1 MRVPKNTGADA
12 TNACYQRIMHYVR
25 ALRLMLVVAVGVV
38 ALAPVQT
45 LARRRGW
52 RLQDRIQT
60 GFCRAACRAIGLR
73 VVARGGLPAE
83 GPRLVVANHVSWT
96 DILAL
101 ASLHPLIFLSKSEVE
116 NWPLLGFLARVQG
129 TIFIVRETRRD
140 LARASAALAEALDA
154 GRDVVVFPEGTSTDG
169 REILPFRPGPFE
181 ALRKTAA
188 PAVVAPVALRYTDAA
203 GEPADLGWYGDM
215 TLIDHIRKLLRQN
228 GAVCHVRFGAAIAA
242 TDRKMAATLAEAQV
256 RALHG
261 D

>member
-1 MRVPKNTGADA
+1 
-12 TNACYQRIMHYVR
+12 MHYIR
-25 ALRLMLVVAVGVV
+25 ALRLFLVVAVGLV

-73 VVARGGLPAE
+73 IVTHGALPEA

-101 ASLHPLIFLSKSEVE
+101 ASLHPLVFLSKSEVE
-116 NWPLLGFLARVQG
+116 SWPLLGQLARVQG
-129 TIFIVRETRRD
+129 TIFIVRDARRD

-169 REILPFRPGPFE
+169 RDILPFRPGPFE
-181 ALRKTAA
+181 ALRKTTG
-188 PAVVAPVALRYTDAA
+188 PAIVAPVALRYTDKA
-203 GEPADLGWYGDM
+203 GAPADLGWYGDM
-215 TLIDHIRKLLRQN
+215 SLIDHIRKLLRQKDP
-228 GAVCHVRFGAAIAA
+228 VCHVRFGAAIAA
-242 TDRKMAATLAEAQV
+242 PDADRKTVATLAETQV
-256 RALHG
+256 RALHA

>member
-12 TNACYQRIMHYVR
+12 PNACYQRIMHYVR

-38 ALAPVQT
+38 ALAPLQT

-73 VVARGGLPAE
+73 VVVRGGLPAE

-116 NWPLLGFLARVQG
+116 SWPLLGFLARV
-129 TIFIVRETRRD
+129 
-140 LARASAALAEALDA
+140 
-154 GRDVVVFPEGTSTDG
+154 
-169 REILPFRPGPFE
+169 
-181 ALRKTAA
+181 
-188 PAVVAPVALRYTDAA
+188 
-203 GEPADLGWYGDM
+203 
-215 TLIDHIRKLLRQN
+215 
-228 GAVCHVRFGAAIAA
+228 
-242 TDRKMAATLAEAQV
+242 
-256 RALHG
+256 
-261 D
+261 

>member
-1 MRVPKNTGADA
+1 MSRVTP
-12 TNACYQRIMHYVR
+12 YVR
-25 ALRLMLVVAVGVV
+25 ALHLLLVVAVGVV
-38 ALAPVQT
+38 ALAPAQT

-52 RLQDRIQT
+52 RVQDRIQT

-73 VVARGGLPAE
+73 VVAHGALPDA

-101 ASLHPLIFLSKSEVE
+101 ASLHPLVFLSKSEVE

-129 TIFIVRETRRD
+129 TIFIVRDTRRD
-140 LARASAALAEALDA
+140 VARASAALAQALDA

-169 REILPFRPGPFE
+169 REILPFRAGPFE

-203 GEPADLGWYGDM
+203 GTPADLGWYGDM

-242 TDRKMAATLAEAQV
+242 TEADRKTAATLAEAQV

-261 D
+261 A